1 MVKNIQTLQ
10 DRYPEVPLYQFKKKA
25 FPRMIVSCY
34 GKIFSCISV
43 KILMFGQ
50 ILKENITRLPQ
61 LVTLSING
69 QVSSILTEHTIV
81 KL

>member
-1 MVKNIQTLQ
+1 M
-10 DRYPEVPLYQFKKKA
+10 
-25 FPRMIVSCY
+25 MVSCY
-34 GKIFSCISV
+34 GKIFSYISV

-69 QVSSILTEHTIV
+69 QVSNILTEHTIV

>member
-1 MVKNIQTLQ
+1 M
-10 DRYPEVPLYQFKKKA
+10 
-25 FPRMIVSCY
+25 MVSCY

-69 QVSSILTEHTIV
+69 QVSNILTEHTIG